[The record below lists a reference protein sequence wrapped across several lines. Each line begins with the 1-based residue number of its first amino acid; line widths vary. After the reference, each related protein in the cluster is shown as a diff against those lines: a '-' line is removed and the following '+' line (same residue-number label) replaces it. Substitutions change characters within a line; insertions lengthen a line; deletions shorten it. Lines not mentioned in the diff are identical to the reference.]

1 MLEYSSS
8 PSSLPSP
15 LSPPFPGI
23 ISRPFS
29 FAAPLICH
37 AFVCGY
43 FQLPLLLCSVDFHC
57 QSDCFSSQFLST
69 LFLSAAQHPHIDTQT
84 HTHTESNCWLGVF
97 FNLST
102 CWLPTLTKSASLA
115 TGRAVRPAGQTQSR
129 KISRVCRQPTAKGL
143 NALVYIATVTS
154 APLQSCLCLLL
165 PQRKHCTPKDTSSQ
179 LWLQLSALQPG
190 IRFHCATFCLACT
203 ALCPPHSL
211 FLAAVAVSLAPRLL
225 TLHLVV
231 AAAGRLKCWSRVP
244 FFLLVITFA
253 VAV

>member
-8 PSSLPSP
+8 PSSLSSP

-69 LFLSAAQHPHIDTQT
+69 LFLSAAQHPHIDT

-154 APLQSCLCLLL
+154 ARYKAASACCCLSANIARLRIPPASFGCSSL
-165 PQRKHCTPKDTSSQ
+165 HCNLASVSTVRHFVWLAEHSAPRTLFS
-179 LWLQLSALQPG
+179 LLQLP
-190 IRFHCATFCLACT
+190 FHWRRDC
-203 ALCPPHSL
+203 
-211 FLAAVAVSLAPRLL
+211 
-225 TLHLVV
+225 
-231 AAAGRLKCWSRVP
+231 
-244 FFLLVITFA
+244 
-253 VAV
+253 